1 MKKNKIKVKINKLKF
16 IRNIIIATVALLVV
30 AFILDM
36 TPGFQ
41 RDKYKDITNIVIKD
55 ENLTEEL
62 KNLIYISESGT
73 IYLSA
78 EDAENLLDSK
88 VYLEEAYNEIV
99 VICDT
104 KVASLVLN
112 EKSIE
117 INGSTKEILEPA
129 IQKDGIIYLP
139 VSAMTLVFNIE
150 VNYIKENDVVI
161 IDKMNA
167 GIIKADISTDT
178 SIKYKARKLSK
189 KVGEVKKGEK
199 VSCFY
204 TTSKGWRLI
213 RTENGVLRI
222 CKSKYFR

>member
-88 VYLEEAYNEIV
+88 VYLEEAYNEII

-189 KVGEVKKGEK
+189 K
-199 VSCFY
+199 
-204 TTSKGWRLI
+204 R
-213 RTENGVLRI
+213 
-222 CKSKYFR
+222 